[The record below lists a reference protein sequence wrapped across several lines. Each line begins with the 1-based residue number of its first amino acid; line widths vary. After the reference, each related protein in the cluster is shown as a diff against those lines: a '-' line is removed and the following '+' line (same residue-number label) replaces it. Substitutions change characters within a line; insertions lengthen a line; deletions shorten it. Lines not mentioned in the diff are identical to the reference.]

1 MSLTENHFGCILRP
15 LLFGLTLFMYY
26 GWKIVAALFIVLC
39 FSSGLGFYIHAVML
53 QALVSEKG
61 FSVTEISAAVS
72 IFFCSAGIA
81 GLGISVLIERFDI
94 RFVMIGGALLAST
107 TLSALGF
114 VSEIWHVYGLYILF
128 GIGFSAS
135 GLLPATTLVARWFVD
150 KRALALS
157 VSTTGLSVG
166 GILVTPMTAL
176 LIERSGLEFSTPLF
190 GLAYVVGV
198 VPLVFLVIR
207 PFPADTRVASKG
219 DLPRTVEGTEFGVTI
234 RSAAF
239 WGLSVAWI
247 FVMLA
252 QVGGIAH
259 QYGLVTENLSPARA
273 AIALSVLPMFSVVGR
288 IIGGLIVDK
297 MSGHTF
303 SLWVM
308 LLQGLS
314 LILLAFSDGAFGLFL
329 GLALLGITVG
339 NLLMLQPLLI
349 ADVWGLRHY
358 SRIYATSNLLTML
371 GIAVGPVFMGY
382 LLSETGNYTASYLM
396 AGISSFVAII
406 VFYLWGPRP
415 IRQAS

>member
-1 MSLTENHFGCILRP
+1 
-15 LLFGLTLFMYY
+15 MYY
-26 GWKIVAALFIVLC
+26 GWKIVAALFVVLC

-94 RFVMIGGALLAST
+94 RFVMIGGAMLAST
-107 TLSALGF
+107 TLSAIGF

-207 PFPADTRVASKG
+207 PFPADTRVASVG

-234 RSAAF
+234 RATAF

-297 MSGHTF
+297 MSGHAF

-415 IRQAS
+415 IRKAS